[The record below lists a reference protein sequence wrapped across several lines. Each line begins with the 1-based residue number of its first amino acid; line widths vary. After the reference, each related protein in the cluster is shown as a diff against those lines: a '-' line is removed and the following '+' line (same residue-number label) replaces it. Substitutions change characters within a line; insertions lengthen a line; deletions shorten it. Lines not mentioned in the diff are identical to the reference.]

1 MPSELGSRTEQSSP
15 IDSTGDTQAALAAC
29 GCLLLHFREG
39 AKLVPLRAGQPV
51 IVGRGEEAD
60 VMLEDRSLSR
70 LHAEFVLTQ
79 DGLLRV
85 RDLGSTNGTHVRG
98 RRIESAEIAGDTEA
112 TLGGVIASLHWLKP
126 RGAGLRDLELHEAF
140 VASAERELVRARF
153 FKRSFA
159 LLMVRRREEEELPL
173 RKWAP
178 LVQELQ
184 RAVDRVAVYGPST
197 LELLLPEASTE
208 LALAFAHEL
217 IAASKGALL
226 VGLALFPQAQSVEE
240 LIGSAQ
246 EALSRANPAQP
257 ALVHAAAPF
266 RVLAAQEKATGP
278 SCESPAMKE
287 LMRTAARAARGTIPL
302 LLLAETGAGKEVL
315 ARSLH
320 EASPRSAAP
329 MLSVNCA
336 AIPETLL
343 ESTLFGHEKGAFTGA
358 HSQHRGVFES
368 ASGGTVFLDEIGEL
382 PLSAQAALLRVL
394 ESKTITR
401 VGATKELAVDVRV
414 IAATHRDLQRM
425 VEQGRFREDL
435 LYRLNAM
442 TLEIPPLR
450 ERKEDLPVLVQ
461 RFLCEAAER
470 NGTALPTISAEA
482 MTLLAAHSW
491 PGNVRELKN
500 VIERAVVICESNVIG
515 VEDLPLHLL
524 GQRSASSKAPQVP
537 ASPATGVPSQP
548 QASPPPAQLAN
559 KLGLPLDPGDD
570 FRSIMERLEA
580 EVLTEAL
587 RQSEWNQT
595 KAARLLQMP
604 LRTLVHK
611 LKSHNLRKLGYGKSE

>member
-1 MPSELGSRTEQSSP
+1 MPSEFGSRTEQASP
-15 IDSTGDTQAALAAC
+15 IDSTSELQTAAS
-29 GCLLLHFREG
+29 GCLLLHYRDG
-39 AKLVPLRAGQPV
+39 AKLVPLRAGHPV
-51 IVGRGEEAD
+51 VVGRGEEAD
-60 VMLEDRSLSR
+60 VNLEDRILSR
-70 LHAEFVLTQ
+70 LHAEFLLTQ
-79 DGLLRV
+79 EGLLRV

-98 RRIESAEIAGDTEA
+98 RRVESAELSGETEA

-126 RGAGLRDLELHEAF
+126 RGAGLRDLEQHEAF
-140 VASAERELVRARF
+140 VAAAERELVRARF
-153 FKRSFA
+153 FKRSVA
-159 LLMVRRREEEELPL
+159 LLMVCRREEEALPL

-178 LVQELQ
+178 QVQELQ
-184 RAVDRVAVYGPST
+184 RAVDRAALYGPAT
-197 LELLLPEASTE
+197 LELLLPEVSTE
-208 LALAFAHEL
+208 QALAFANEL
-217 IAASKGALL
+217 ISASKGALV
-226 VGLALFPQAQSVEE
+226 VGLALFPHSQSVEE
-240 LIGSAQ
+240 LIASAR
-246 EALSRANPAQP
+246 EALSRASSAQP
-257 ALVHAAAPF
+257 AVLAQAAPF
-266 RVLAAQEKATGP
+266 RVIAVQGAASGP

-287 LMRTAARAARGTIPL
+287 LMRTAARAARGVIPL

-315 ARSLH
+315 ARTLH
-320 EASPRSAAP
+320 EASPRAAAP

-394 ESKTITR
+394 ESKTLTR
-401 VGATKELAVDVRV
+401 VGGTKELNVDVRI
-414 IAATHRDLQRM
+414 IAATHRDLRSM

-450 ERKEDLPVLVQ
+450 ARKEDLPLLVQ
-461 RFLCEAAER
+461 RFLAEAAER
-470 NGTALPTISAEA
+470 NGIAQPSVSTEA

-500 VIERAVVICESNVIG
+500 VIERAVVICESTVIG

-524 GQRSASSKAPQVP
+524 GQRSVSPKAASLAP
-537 ASPATGVPSQP
+537 ASPATSSASQP
-548 QASPPPAQLAN
+548 RASQLSAQLAN
-559 KLGLPLDPGDD
+559 KLVLPLDSGED

-587 RQSEWNQT
+587 RQCEWNQT

>member
-1 MPSELGSRTEQSSP
+1 MPE
-15 IDSTGDTQAALAAC
+15 
-29 GCLLLHFREG
+29 
-39 AKLVPLRAGQPV
+39 
-51 IVGRGEEAD
+51 
-60 VMLEDRSLSR
+60 
-70 LHAEFVLTQ
+70 
-79 DGLLRV
+79 
-85 RDLGSTNGTHVRG
+85 
-98 RRIESAEIAGDTEA
+98 
-112 TLGGVIASLHWLKP
+112 
-126 RGAGLRDLELHEAF
+126 
-140 VASAERELVRARF
+140 ASAEQA
-153 FKRSFA
+153 
-159 LLMVRRREEEELPL
+159 
-173 RKWAP
+173 
-178 LVQELQ
+178 
-184 RAVDRVAVYGPST
+184 
-197 LELLLPEASTE
+197 
-208 LALAFAHEL
+208 LALANEL
-217 IAASKGALL
+217 ISASKGALV
-226 VGLALFPQAQSVEE
+226 VGLALFPHSQSVEE
-240 LIGSAQ
+240 LIGSAR
-246 EALSRANPAQP
+246 EALSRASSAQP
-257 ALVHAAAPF
+257 AVLAQAAPF
-266 RVLAAQEKATGP
+266 RVIAVQGAAAGP

-287 LMRTAARAARGTIPL
+287 LMRTAARAARGVIPV

-315 ARSLH
+315 ARTLH
-320 EASPRSAAP
+320 EASPRAAAP

-336 AIPETLL
+336 AIPESLL

-394 ESKTITR
+394 ESKTLTR
-401 VGATKELAVDVRV
+401 VGATKELSVDVRIIV
-414 IAATHRDLQRM
+414 ATHRDLRSM

-548 QASPPPAQLAN
+548 QASPPQLAN

>member
-1 MPSELGSRTEQSSP
+1 
-15 IDSTGDTQAALAAC
+15 
-29 GCLLLHFREG
+29 
-39 AKLVPLRAGQPV
+39 
-51 IVGRGEEAD
+51 
-60 VMLEDRSLSR
+60 
-70 LHAEFVLTQ
+70 
-79 DGLLRV
+79 
-85 RDLGSTNGTHVRG
+85 
-98 RRIESAEIAGDTEA
+98 
-112 TLGGVIASLHWLKP
+112 
-126 RGAGLRDLELHEAF
+126 
-140 VASAERELVRARF
+140 
-153 FKRSFA
+153 
-159 LLMVRRREEEELPL
+159 
-173 RKWAP
+173 
-178 LVQELQ
+178 
-184 RAVDRVAVYGPST
+184 
-197 LELLLPEASTE
+197 
-208 LALAFAHEL
+208 
-217 IAASKGALL
+217 
-226 VGLALFPQAQSVEE
+226 
-240 LIGSAQ
+240 
-246 EALSRANPAQP
+246 
-257 ALVHAAAPF
+257 
-266 RVLAAQEKATGP
+266 
-278 SCESPAMKE
+278 MKE

-450 ERKEDLPVLVQ
+450 ARPEDLPVLAQ
-461 RFLCEAAER
+461 RFLSEAAER
-470 NGTALPTISAEA
+470 NGMPMPSLSAEA
-482 MTLLAAHSW
+482 MSLLAAHRW

-500 VIERAVVICESNVIG
+500 VIERAVVICESAVIG

-524 GQRSASSKAPQVP
+524 GQRPASSSGDAAGPAV
-537 ASPATGVPSQP
+537 ASPAS
-548 QASPPPAQLAN
+548 ALPPA
-559 KLGLPLDPGDD
+559 LGKSVALSLDQAGED

-587 RQSEWNQT
+587 RQSDWNQT

-611 LKSHNLRKLGYGKSE
+611 LKSHNLRKLGYGKPG

>member
-1 MPSELGSRTEQSSP
+1 
-15 IDSTGDTQAALAAC
+15 
-29 GCLLLHFREG
+29 
-39 AKLVPLRAGQPV
+39 V